1 MWWTKETHGVWKKL
15 GQPGGPRSQS
25 CAPPPSLPPPGLSQ
39 GTAGSWR
46 HEAQGGGTARACV
59 LNVPQLPVV
68 RGSVKPWPHRPQRL
82 AIRC

>member
-46 HEAQGGGTARACV
+46 HEAQGGGDSQG
-59 LNVPQLPVV
+59 L
-68 RGSVKPWPHRPQRL
+68 SVKCPPAACGEGQLKTL
-82 AIRC
+82 ATQATE